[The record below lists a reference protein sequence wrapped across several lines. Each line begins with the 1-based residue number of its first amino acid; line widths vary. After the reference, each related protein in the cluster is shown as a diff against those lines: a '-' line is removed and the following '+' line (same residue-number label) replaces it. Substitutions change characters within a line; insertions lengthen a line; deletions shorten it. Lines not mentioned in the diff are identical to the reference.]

1 MSDSRKNKFP
11 PDDISKKTRLENDE
25 RFPSGPWEGFF
36 LMAHTGRKR
45 HMMELILK
53 FSETRI
59 TGEGRDFVG
68 DFILRGRYDVATGH
82 CLWNKKYVNRHEVGY
97 DGYNEGKGIF
107 GRWEII
113 EGSGSHRGGFLIW
126 PKGMGDPTNH
136 RKKVEV
142 KEPVETDHRVISES
156 ELITVSSDNLDKSA
170 ELFDN

>member
-1 MSDSRKNKFP
+1 MADPNENKTP
-11 PDDISKKTRLENDE
+11 PDSKSKKTRLENDE

-36 LMAHTGRKR
+36 LMSHTGRKR

-68 DFILRGRYDVATGH
+68 DFILRGRYDLATGH
-82 CLWNKKYVNRHEVGY
+82 CLWNKKYVKRHEVGY

-107 GRWEII
+107 GKWEILDTTP
-113 EGSGSHRGGFLIW
+113 SHGGFLIW

-136 RKKVEV
+136 RKREVVE
-142 KEPVETDHRVISES
+142 EPAEAGRQAISES
-156 ELITVSSDNLDKSA
+156 ELVTVSAENLDQST
-170 ELFDN
+170 ESFDN